1 MEAIPIAAF
10 WTIAVWT
17 LFRQKQALMYLF
29 FASMPFGSFAAVP
42 TELTGGLTL
51 TPTPIVAML
60 LIARQLGSA
69 RGLAQA
75 FDAAMKRSE
84 LLLLFLFWLVAVI
97 ATAFM
102 PRFFGGMVE
111 IVPVRGGT
119 LADTAALVPTAQNVS
134 QFVYVSISVL
144 TVFSFARMLRTESMR
159 RHAMAALCLGAAVT
173 VLTGGLDLASQF
185 LPLTPILELFRTA
198 SYALL
203 TDTEILSSTR
213 LIGLMPEASSF
224 GSLALAFLA
233 SLYFFRRAMPP
244 GRLRS
249 RVVPVLMVVLLLLV
263 WLSTSSAAYLGLG
276 LFGAAAGAEWCW
288 RLIAAGRNPLL
299 QRGLA
304 SEFWLGAVA
313 VCGVGLIVL
322 AVPHLLT
329 PMRDMFD
336 LMVLQKSTTSSFE
349 ERNMWTHVSL
359 QALLATHGLGVGL
372 GGTRASNFAVA
383 LASNAG
389 VLGAAFYFLFVLQTL
404 FVRRAPQGD
413 AEGHAMLSA
422 VRWSYL
428 PAFFTSLMIGTT
440 PDFGLLNAF
449 LYGIAAAIGH
459 RASFSTVRAP
469 DARGMGEA
477 SRRKPFRLATERSA
491 RVSR

>member
-1 MEAIPIAAF
+1 MEAIPIAVF

-29 FASMPFGSFAAVP
+29 FASIPLGSFAAVP
-42 TELTGGLTL
+42 TAITGGLTL
-51 TPTPIVAML
+51 TPAPIVAIL
-60 LIARQLGSA
+60 LIARQLGST

-84 LLLLFLFWLVAVI
+84 LLLLFLFWLVAGV
-97 ATAFM
+97 TTVFM
-102 PRFFGGMVE
+102 PRFFGGTVE
-111 IVPVRGGT
+111 IVPVRAGE
-119 LADTAALVPTAQNVS
+119 LADTATLVPTTQNIS

-159 RHAMAALCLGAAVT
+159 RHALAALCLGAAMT
-173 VLTGGLDLASQF
+173 VFTGCLDLGSQF
-185 LPLTPILELFRTA
+185 LPLTPVLELFRTA

-203 TDTEILSSTR
+203 TETEILSSTR

-224 GSLALAFLA
+224 GSLALVFLA
-233 SLYFFRRAMPP
+233 SLYFFRRAMPS
-244 GRLRS
+244 GFLRN
-249 RVVPVLMVVLLLLV
+249 RVVPVLMGMLLLLV

-276 LFGAAAGAEWCW
+276 IFGAAAGAEWFW
-288 RLIAAGRNPLL
+288 RLAAVRNPLL

-304 SEFWLGAVA
+304 SEFWLGGGAICAVA
-313 VCGVGLIVL
+313 LIVI
-322 AVPHLLT
+322 AVPHLLN
-329 PMRDMFD
+329 PMRDMFAM
-336 LMVLQKSTTSSFE
+336 MVLEKSTTSSFE

-389 VLGAAFYFLFVLQTL
+389 LLGALFYFLFVLQTL
-404 FVRRAPQGD
+404 FARRAPPGD
-413 AEGHAMLSA
+413 AQGHAMLSA
-422 VRWSYL
+422 VRWAYL

-459 RASFSTVRAP
+459 RGSQVA
-469 DARGMGEA
+469 ARPSLAQRVDEA
-477 SRRKPFRLATERSA
+477 MRRRPLRLVNERSA
-491 RVSR
+491 RVGR